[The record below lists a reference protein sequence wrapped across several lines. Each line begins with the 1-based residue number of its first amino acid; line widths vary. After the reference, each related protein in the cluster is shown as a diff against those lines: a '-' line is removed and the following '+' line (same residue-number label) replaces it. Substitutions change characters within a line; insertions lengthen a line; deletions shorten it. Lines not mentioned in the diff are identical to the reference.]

1 MQLNDYE
8 LLYYC
13 YQENEASFEMLAS
26 KYERY
31 IYYIINLFKKNYFFF
46 SMEDSDLYNEAL
58 ILLYES
64 IFNYREEFNVK
75 FSSYYLSC
83 LKRRYMYLI
92 RNLASNK
99 NKGHALAMSL
109 DVSPSNEDVDL
120 YSIISNNELAISE
133 QVNNNYLIDKTL
145 KKLEKK
151 LNELEKNIINQ
162 YLMGYHYEEIATQYN
177 ISKKKID
184 NTVQKY
190 KKLALDKKTY

>member
-13 YQENEASFEMLAS
+13 YQMNEASFELLAN

-64 IFNYREEFNVK
+64 VFNYREEFNVK

-92 RNLASNK
+92 RTLSSNK

-109 DVSPSNEDVDL
+109 DSSPTNEDIDL
-120 YSIISNNELAISE
+120 YSIIPNNELCVSE
-133 QVNNNYLIDKTL
+133 QVYNNYLVDKTL
-145 KKLEKK
+145 KRLEKK
-151 LNELEKNIINQ
+151 LNELELKIINQ
-162 YLMGYHYEEIATQYN
+162 YLLGYRYEEIAGKLSV
-177 ISKKKID
+177 SKKKID

-190 KKLALDKKTY
+190 KKLVLERN

>member
-1 MQLNDYE
+1 
-8 LLYYC
+8 YC
-13 YQENEASFEMLAS
+13 YQMNEASFELLAN

-64 IFNYREEFNVK
+64 VFNYREEFNVK

-92 RNLASNK
+92 RTLSSNK

-109 DVSPSNEDVDL
+109 DSSPTNEDIDL
-120 YSIISNNELAISE
+120 YSIIPNNELCVSE
-133 QVNNNYLIDKTL
+133 QVYNNYLVDKTL
-145 KKLEKK
+145 KRLEKK
-151 LNELEKNIINQ
+151 LNELELKIINQ
-162 YLMGYHYEEIATQYN
+162 YLLGYRYEEIAGKLSV
-177 ISKKKID
+177 SKKKID

-190 KKLALDKKTY
+190 KKLVLERN